1 MKHRIRTALF
11 MFSLVSFAAGLI
23 EADVPIPFSLKRGIP
38 EIEVIINDSIKASF
52 VIDTGAD
59 HVYIDKTFAEKHGL
73 LSGRTRA
80 MRPTRGSIGSTEAK
94 LFRVESL
101 KFGEHAF
108 TDISMV
114 AIDLVSQIKD
124 TSMGY
129 PDGVLGSNFLRTIP
143 LILDY
148 VHYQIRF
155 QALKKA
161 AVSAIV
167 PFELRRHFIIVN
179 ASINDSVK
187 TKMILD
193 TGSSYTIIAPGLA
206 KRLGLAGNQSHN
218 SIVNVT
224 LDKEYTIDEVVVLI
238 RDISELDADSEIGGI
253 IGTTFLQESIL
264 FINWDSQELW
274 FDH

>member
-1 MKHRIRTALF
+1 MKHNIRTALSIIF
-11 MFSLVSFAAGLI
+11 LVSFAAGLV

-38 EIEVIINDSIKASF
+38 EIEVIINDSVKASF

-59 HVYIDKTFAEKHGL
+59 HIYIDKTFAEKHGL
-73 LSGRTRA
+73 LSGHMQP
-80 MRPTRGSIGSTEAK
+80 MRPTRGAQGATEAK
-94 LFRVESL
+94 LFSVESL

-129 PDGVLGSNFLRTIP
+129 PDGILGSNFLRTFP
-143 LILDY
+143 FILDY

-155 QALKKA
+155 LDKRKL
-161 AVSAIV
+161 AVSTVV
-167 PFELRRHFIIVN
+167 PFEMHRHFIIVM

-193 TGSSYTIIAPGLA
+193 TGSSYTILTPKLA
-206 KRLGLAGNQSHN
+206 KRLGFASNDSHN
-218 SIVNVT
+218 PLVNIA
-224 LDKEYTIDEVVVLI
+224 LDNGYTIEEVVFLI
-238 RDISELDADSEIGGI
+238 RDISELGPDSEIGGI
-253 IGTTFLQESIL
+253 IGTTFLQESVL
-264 FINWDSQELW
+264 FINWDSKELW
-274 FDH
+274 FDY